1 MGDNKRDS
9 LARGMKTQKIRKSGT
24 DLVGTRDAGCGS
36 GAPEEE
42 GEGEANKVWPLVRFH
57 RLHRLLFL
65 LRNRMYSIT

>member
-42 GEGEANKVWPLVRFH
+42 REGGGSQSLAARQVPSVA
-57 RLHRLLFL
+57 
-65 LRNRMYSIT
+65 

>member
-42 GEGEANKVWPLVRFH
+42 REG
-57 RLHRLLFL
+57 RLTKFGRSSG
-65 LRNRMYSIT
+65 SIGCIGCCFY